1 MPSLICP
8 PAEGGLALSLERRHG
23 AGTVTRAKQGEQAE
37 MPSHTESSGRLR
49 RQHKPRGFC
58 EGSERC
64 APAVP
69 QRCTHDVRART
80 ICLHERSTQR
90 EPTTKV
96 KRTEAGEERGLWI
109 SCEKC
114 QRRGEKKKKAKK
126 TPTTTG
132 MTTNPKT
139 PKRTPPSQS
148 NRVPSR
154 RVHCNS
160 SSHTR

>member
-1 MPSLICP
+1 
-8 PAEGGLALSLERRHG
+8 
-23 AGTVTRAKQGEQAE
+23 

-69 QRCTHDVRART
+69 QRYTHDVRART

-114 QRRGEKKKKAKK
+114 QRRGEKKKKGKK
-126 TPTTTG
+126 KPHHHRDDDQSK
-132 MTTNPKT
+132 NPQKNT
-139 PKRTPPSQS
+139 SLPKQQS
-148 NRVPSR
+148 PQ
-154 RVHCNS
+154 
-160 SSHTR
+160 

>member
-1 MPSLICP
+1 MKAASAVLRPCPS
-8 PAEGGLALSLERRHG
+8 
-23 AGTVTRAKQGEQAE
+23 
-37 MPSHTESSGRLR
+37 
-49 RQHKPRGFC
+49 
-58 EGSERC
+58 
-64 APAVP
+64 
-69 QRCTHDVRART
+69 DVRT
-80 ICLHERSTQR
+80 MYVPEQFVCMNECTQR

-114 QRRGEKKKKAKK
+114 QRRGEKKKKKAKK

-160 SSHTR
+160 SAHTR